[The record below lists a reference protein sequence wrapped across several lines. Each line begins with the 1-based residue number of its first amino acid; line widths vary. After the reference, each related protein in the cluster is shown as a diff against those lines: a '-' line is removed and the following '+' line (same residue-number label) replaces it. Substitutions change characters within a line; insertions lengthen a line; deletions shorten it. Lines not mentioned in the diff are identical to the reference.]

1 MLGLNLDDSGG
12 RIDDGL
18 LLFVFASVTF
28 LALRTMTAVLLVM
41 LFMLLAI
48 LRRRNLFGLFLFR
61 RLIGCVL
68 NDSLDRGRQSWRCH
82 GWRRRRRNNRLGW
95 RLLLGFR

>member
-1 MLGLNLDDSGG
+1 MDDSGG

-28 LALRTMTAVLLVM
+28 LALRTVTSVLLVM
-41 LFMLLAI
+41 LLVLLAI
-48 LRRRNLFGLFLFR
+48 LRRRTVFFGLVLFR

-68 NDSLDRGRQSWRCH
+68 NDSLDRGRQGGRCH
-82 GWRRRRRNNRLGW
+82 G
-95 RLLLGFR
+95 